1 MSENGDSG
9 TATRD
14 EMAALEELKDE
25 REVFKEAL
33 EEALYRLNELNG
45 TGNVDQE
52 LSKEVKELQITIE
65 QSLTEI
71 KDLDVKIQ
79 AQVRKLKLRSCLVE
93 EIKRSRAYA
102 AKVQVA
108 LNKAAETEK
117 KKFERGIVTGTG
129 GSTRAQR
136 EDPRTRQGDMSP
148 AFYFQISHQWSF
160 QVKAQGQVIWIIL
173 EKRPTLVRKDGGSS
187 QERMGNKTS

>member
-9 TATRD
+9 TTMRD

-33 EEALYRLNELNG
+33 EDALYRLDELNG
-45 TGNVDQE
+45 SENVDQE
-52 LSKEVKELQITIE
+52 LSKEVKELQIMIE
-65 QSLTEI
+65 PSLTEI
-71 KDLDVKIQ
+71 KDLNVKIQ
-79 AQVRKLKLRSCLVE
+79 AEMRKLKLRSCLAE

-108 LNKAAETEK
+108 LNKATETEK
-117 KKFERGIVTGTG
+117 KQFERGIVTGIV

-136 EDPRTRQGDMSP
+136 EDPRTRQGDVTGLSIFKFP
-148 AFYFQISHQWSF
+148 TSGAF
-160 QVKAQGQVIWIIL
+160 K
-173 EKRPTLVRKDGGSS
+173 
-187 QERMGNKTS
+187 